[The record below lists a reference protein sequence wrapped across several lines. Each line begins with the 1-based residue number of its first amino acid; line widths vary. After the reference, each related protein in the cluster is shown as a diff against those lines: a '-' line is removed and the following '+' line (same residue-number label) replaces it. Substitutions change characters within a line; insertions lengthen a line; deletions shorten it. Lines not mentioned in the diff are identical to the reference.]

1 MESLIDE
8 LHRQLDRIIRTAQ
21 TIAAV
26 AVRGWDEP
34 RFDNKIKRYTSTVE
48 SVQVIIMI
56 IIIIMMMMMIMIM
69 IMMMI
74 VMMMRMRMRMRMRM
88 MMMMMMIMIMV
99 IVSEDMSINNEWMK
113 QTTRNT
119 K

>member
-8 LHRQLDRIIRTAQ
+8 LHRQLDRIIRTVQ

-26 AVRGWDEP
+26 AVRGWDGP
-34 RFDNKIKRYTSTVE
+34 RFDNKIKRCTSTVE
-48 SVQVIIMI
+48 SVQVIIIIII
-56 IIIIMMMMMIMIM
+56 IIIIMMMMM
-69 IMMMI
+69 
-74 VMMMRMRMRMRMRM
+74 M
-88 MMMMMMIMIMV
+88 MMM

>member
-8 LHRQLDRIIRTAQ
+8 LHRQLDRMIRTVQ

-26 AVRGWDEP
+26 AVRGWDGP

-48 SVQVIIMI
+48 SVQVILIKLIIIVI
-56 IIIIMMMMMIMIM
+56 IIILIIIIMMIMIM
-69 IMMMI
+69 II
-74 VMMMRMRMRMRMRM
+74 
-88 MMMMMMIMIMV
+88 
-99 IVSEDMSINNEWMK
+99 SEDMSINNEWMK
-113 QTTRNT
+113 QTTHNT